1 MQEKATPILRRALLR
16 AAGASYS
23 AEAAARA
30 HDVGENQHSGLT
42 AWALTTGEAGMRTQA
57 RGLAR
62 GVADE
67 VTEKVVLSRPPW
79 RKAPSGRL
87 ILRGLTAESDRI
99 EPPWP
104 DLIVSSG
111 RRSALIAREARRLA
125 GGRPLLVHVQDPRG
139 GSGAFDLVIAMD
151 HDRVQGPNVVRV
163 ATALHDVTPARLEA
177 AANAWRG
184 RLAGLKPPLIGVVVG
199 GPAGRAPFGLEEGR
213 ALLEKVIAMK
223 AASGGG
229 VAVVPSRRTP
239 EEVVELFAD
248 AAKQDA
254 GLWVW
259 RRDGDNP
266 YLGVLALA
274 DRLVVT
280 GDSVS
285 MVSEALATPHPVE
298 VFTPWLRSTQQ
309 RFLAG
314 LQARG
319 LVRICDGAW
328 TEPAPRPVVDA
339 TAEAVAAVRR
349 LLADR
354 GLAQRGV

>member
-1 MQEKATPILRRALLR
+1 LGELR
-16 AAGASYS
+16 
-23 AEAAARA
+23 
-30 HDVGENQHSGLT
+30 HTGLT

-62 GVADE
+62 AVADQ

-87 ILRGLTAESDRI
+87 ILLGVSAESDRI
-99 EPPWP
+99 APPWP

-111 RRSALIAREARRLA
+111 RRSALIAREARRRS
-125 GGRPLLVHVQDPRG
+125 GGTPLLVHVQDPRA
-139 GSGAFDLVIAMD
+139 GSGAFDLIVAMD

-163 ATALHDVTPARLEA
+163 ATALHDVTPARLAEA
-177 AANAWRG
+177 AEAWRG
-184 RLAGLKPPLIGVVVG
+184 RLAGLKRPLIGVIVG
-199 GPAGRAPFGLEEGR
+199 GPAGRAPFGLAEGR
-213 ALLEKVIAMK
+213 ALLAKVQAMQ

-239 EEVVELFAD
+239 DEVLALFAE
-248 AAKQDA
+248 AAKADA
-254 GLWVW
+254 DLWVW
-259 RRDGDNP
+259 NREGDNP

-309 RFLAG
+309 RFLTG
-314 LQARG
+314 LLARG

-328 TEPAPRPVVDA
+328 TAPQPRPATDA
-339 TAEAVAAVRR
+339 TSEAAAAVRR
-349 LLADR
+349 LLAER
-354 GLAQRGV
+354 GLAAQRGV

>member
-1 MQEKATPILRRALLR
+1 
-16 AAGASYS
+16 
-23 AEAAARA
+23 
-30 HDVGENQHSGLT
+30 
-42 AWALTTGEAGMRTQA
+42 MRTQA

-62 GVADE
+62 AVADQ

-87 ILRGLTAESDRI
+87 ILRGLTPESDRL

-111 RRSALIAREARRLA
+111 RRSALLAREARRRA
-125 GGRPLLVHVQDPRG
+125 GGRPLLVHVQDPRAG
-139 GSGAFDLVIAMD
+139 AGAFDLIVAMD
-151 HDRVQGPNVVRV
+151 HDRVRGPNVVRV
-163 ATALHDVTPARLEA
+163 ATTLHDVTPARLVEA
-177 AANAWRG
+177 AEAWRT
-184 RLAGLKPPLIGVVVG
+184 RLAGLKRPLIGVIVG

-213 ALLEKVIAMK
+213 ALLAKVQAMR

-229 VAVVPSRRTP
+229 LAVVPSRRTP
-239 EEVVELFAD
+239 EAVLALFAE
-248 AAKQDA
+248 AAKADRD
-254 GLWVW
+254 LWLW
-259 RRDGDNP
+259 RPGEGDNP

-319 LVRICDGAW
+319 LIRICDGAW

-349 LLADR
+349 LLAER

>member
-1 MQEKATPILRRALLR
+1 M
-16 AAGASYS
+16 
-23 AEAAARA
+23 
-30 HDVGENQHSGLT
+30 GEPHSGLT

-62 GVADE
+62 AVADQ
-67 VTEKVVLSRPPW
+67 VAEKVVLSRPPW

-99 EPPWP
+99 APPWP

-125 GGRPLLVHVQDPRG
+125 GGRPLLVHVQDPRAG
-139 GSGAFDLVIAMD
+139 AGAFDLIVAMD

-163 ATALHDVTPARLEA
+163 ATALHDVTPARLAEA
-177 AANAWRG
+177 AEAWRE
-184 RLAGLKPPLIGVVVG
+184 RLAGLSRPLIGVIVG
-199 GPAGRAPFGLEEGR
+199 GPAGRAPFGVEEGR
-213 ALLEKVIAMK
+213 ALLAKVQAMK

-229 VAVVPSRRTP
+229 AAIVPSRRTP
-239 EEVVELFAD
+239 DEVLALFAA
-248 AAKQDA
+248 AAKDDPD
-254 GLWVW
+254 LWLW
-259 RRDGDNP
+259 RRGDGDNP

-328 TEPAPRPVVDA
+328 TEPRPRPVVDA

-349 LLADR
+349 LLAER
-354 GLAQRGV
+354 GLDPSR